1 MPGIRNMLAFGKHEC
16 ASILTTSIGVTAMTD
31 IATRV
36 LASAVATVATFAKH
50 GLRFESS
57 GLRRA
62 NLDAA
67 MGDM

>member
-1 MPGIRNMLAFGKHEC
+1 MLSFGKHEC
-16 ASILTTSIGVTAMTD
+16 ASILTTSIGAATMTD